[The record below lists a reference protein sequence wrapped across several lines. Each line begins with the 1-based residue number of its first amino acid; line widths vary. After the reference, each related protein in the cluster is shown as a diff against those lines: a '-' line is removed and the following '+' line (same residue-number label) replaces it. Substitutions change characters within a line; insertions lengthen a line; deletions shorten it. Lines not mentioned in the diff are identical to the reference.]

1 MSMDRADREYL
12 AAGFALGGLSA
23 DDLAAAQ
30 HLLESDPSF
39 RREVA
44 EYEDSLAGLA
54 ETDAPLTVS
63 KDAEAAILA
72 IPRTEGGQSGS
83 GGSPSTERSSVGPPT
98 TGTSEAARRAETA
111 RDSEAARD
119 SDTAGDSET
128 ARGSDTVGDQPVSLD
143 ALRASRRTWRVVAGV
158 AAAAAV
164 VAIAGLG
171 GALLHVVGEQR
182 DLDESLAQS
191 QEELDRT
198 ERLLS
203 ASDVRTDTVE
213 LGDDGRM
220 TVAWSVSEQVFQVRP
235 HGAPTVPEDRVMQL
249 WLIDD
254 SGAHSVGFLAEE
266 AVYVD
271 GSEFTDGA
279 LVGVTEE
286 PVGGSPQPT
295 SDPLAVVEL

>member
-12 AAGFALGGLSA
+12 AAGFALGGLSD

-44 EYEDSLAGLA
+44 EYEDSFAGLA

-72 IPRTEGGQSGS
+72 IPRTEGGQSAS
-83 GGSPSTERSSVGPPT
+83 GGPPSAERSSAGPPT
-98 TGTSEAARRAETA
+98 TEASAVAKDSETA
-111 RDSEAARD
+111 GDSEAARH
-119 SDTAGDSET
+119 SET
-128 ARGSDTVGDQPVSLD
+128 ARDSDTVGDQPVSLD

-171 GALLHVVGEQR
+171 GALLHVAGEQR

-203 ASDVRTDTVE
+203 ASDVRTDTVD

-235 HGAPTVPEDRVMQL
+235 HGAPTVSEDRVMQL